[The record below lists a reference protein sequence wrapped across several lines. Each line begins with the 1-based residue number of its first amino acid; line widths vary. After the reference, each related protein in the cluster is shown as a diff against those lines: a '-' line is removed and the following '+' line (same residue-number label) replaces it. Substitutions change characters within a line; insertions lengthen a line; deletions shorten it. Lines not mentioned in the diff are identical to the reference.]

1 MQRLTLNTLSESAA
15 VAFLQTSIAFASS
28 ERSSTQNGL
37 DIRNQL
43 STIEPDVEA
52 LLISRRCGRTETECW
67 IVPVD
72 ACYELV
78 GRIRRHWRGF
88 EGGEEAWVEIDA
100 FFAGLGAR
108 ESEDLG

>member
-1 MQRLTLNTLSESAA
+1 MQYPDA
-15 VAFLQTSIAFASS
+15 
-28 ERSSTQNGL
+28 
-37 DIRNQL
+37 
-43 STIEPDVEA
+43 DVEA
-52 LLISRRCGRTETECW
+52 LLISRRRGRTETECW